1 MTVKELKDALSS
13 LDDNAI
19 VLIPTGYSDYED
31 GEFYEADIAGA
42 GYCDPDSD
50 RTDGLYICLHCLGML
65 PEVSGECFRIV
76 ALCRTNKRNDQG
88 GVPVYD
94 TG

>member
-19 VLIPTGYSDYED
+19 VLIPAGYDDENI
-31 GEFYEADIAGA
+31 EFYEADIVGA

-50 RTDGLYICLHCLGML
+50 RTDGLYIELRGVTLL
-65 PEVSGECFRIV
+65 PEMSGKCFQII
-76 ALCRTNKRNDQG
+76 ALCKTTDRNAQG
-88 GVPVYD
+88 GVPAYE